1 MTAASK
7 QIIETFESLPDGEK
21 REVLAKL
28 LRIGAKLE
36 YPEVGDEELLASADE
51 LFQSY
56 DDREAE

>member
-7 QIIETFESLPDGEK
+7 QIIETFESLPDPEK

-36 YPEVGDEELLASADE
+36 YPEIGDDE
-51 LFQSY
+51 LIAAADSLFRSY
-56 DDREAE
+56 DERDGE